1 MPTEITMVRKTKLAK
16 ILSTEKQPERKRRG
30 GEREEDGEGGRE
42 RWVMEL
48 IH

>member
-1 MPTEITMVRKTKLAK
+1 MPTEITMVRKTKLARFSPLK
-16 ILSTEKQPERKRRG
+16 NNQREREGG